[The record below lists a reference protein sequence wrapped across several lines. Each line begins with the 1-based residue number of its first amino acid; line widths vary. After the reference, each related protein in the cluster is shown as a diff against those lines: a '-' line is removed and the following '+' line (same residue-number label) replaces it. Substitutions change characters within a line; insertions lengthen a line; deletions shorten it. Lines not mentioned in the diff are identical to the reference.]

1 MKILIPDRHLIKF
14 LLLILMLG
22 VAWFGLVSCS
32 QNSPTAPQSTAMPTP
47 PEKDNVI
54 TVHYN
59 ERPPYL
65 VTTDSGVTGL
75 TGDPVTIAFE
85 KGVVPY
91 RWQQTPTKRQ
101 IYILQQNTGQDCV
114 IAWFKNAERES
125 FAKFS
130 LPVYQDEPQIAL
142 ARADNE
148 SIPLNGTIE
157 EFFKNPSLTLL
168 VKDGYSYGDFIDQ
181 KIEAYQP
188 NRLVTTN
195 ENNGMLKMI
204 HAGHADYMFIAPEE
218 ADGLIKASEFYA
230 RDFKKIHFTD
240 ILSGENRYILCSM
253 QVDDS
258 IIEQLNAAIRQYVDL
273 AAEE

>member
-1 MKILIPDRHLIKF
+1 MRSYRSAKISDKFEYFSILTLLFLTFLAACTRPSVVTFETSIPATNTL
-14 LLLILMLG
+14 
-22 VAWFGLVSCS
+22 
-32 QNSPTAPQSTAMPTP
+32 
-47 PEKDNVI
+47 DNVI

-85 KGVVPY
+85 KGGVPY

-142 ARADNE
+142 ARADNQ

-181 KIEAYQP
+181 KIETYQP

-204 HAGHADYMFIAPEE
+204 HAGHADYLFIAPEE
-218 ADGLIKASEFYA
+218 ADGLIKASEFFA
-230 RDFKKIHFTD
+230 NDFKKIHFTD

-253 QVDDS
+253 QVDDR

-273 AAEE
+273 PAEE